1 MGQQHNELNR
11 AVEIDHAV
19 RVIVSETDSESKV
32 ERFSETLTPILDIWS
47 RPEWAFLRNE
57 VLFSVGP
64 QTSAAVAAQ
73 SSFVQLFNP
82 VTSTRIV
89 VITGAAFKATVL
101 STDVNLGVT
110 AIVRGASFDGAV
122 ALDSRYNEGG
132 LWVGREPL
140 SASFGALAPPFGT
153 DLLVG
158 QDSCL
163 VAGQWQP
170 FRNFP
175 TIILSPGFGCNISNA
190 TLNSVIAVTFSGYGR
205 PARKEELA

>member
-89 VITGAAFKATVL
+89 LVP
-101 STDVNLGVT
+101 
-110 AIVRGASFDGAV
+110 
-122 ALDSRYNEGG
+122 G
-132 LWVGREPL
+132 LKPWSLEYQR
-140 SASFGALAPPFGT
+140 
-153 DLLVG
+153 
-158 QDSCL
+158 
-163 VAGQWQP
+163 
-170 FRNFP
+170 
-175 TIILSPGFGCNISNA
+175 
-190 TLNSVIAVTFSGYGR
+190 
-205 PARKEELA
+205 